1 MTTSAAQPRAGARGR
16 AASAAS
22 RNTARAGAR
31 RTPWR
36 FAGEWLDR
44 PLASFH
50 LLMAV
55 FVLMLGFGLT
65 MVLSSSAATA
75 FRDNDSAFA
84 VFANQAVF
92 AALGLIA
99 FVVVLRMPIGLMRRI
114 STTSLIVSLALLV
127 AVLIP
132 GIGSKWNGA
141 RSWITVTPSISFQP
155 SEVAK
160 LALLLWAAH
169 VMASV
174 RSPYRT
180 LKSLL
185 IPVGPV
191 VVIMALLVMLQPD
204 LGTTVT
210 LAIVFLAVLF
220 FAGAQLW
227 IFGGLFVAGVLGVVG
242 LAVSAGYRLARITA
256 WLHPDSAPA
265 ESTYQSFQGRYAM
278 GSGGVCGVGI
288 GQSKMKWGRLPNA
301 DSDFIFAIVG
311 EELGL
316 VGTVTVVL
324 LFALLAY
331 VGLRIA
337 RRNTDPFVKIAAAA
351 GTVWL
356 VGQAAINIG
365 YVVGLLPVTGI
376 PLPMF
381 SRGGTSLVVT
391 IVVFALLANFARR
404 EPAAMAALSSATP
417 RGLAAFLGLGRPRA
431 DRVVAPGQ
439 QPSRGAVRRRSRSA
453 AKRAEKVR
461 RAREQQRQRRQPA
474 GAGGRGR
481 RHPDEAR
488 PAAASYPSPHPT
500 FHPESPADGR
510 GPTRRGSGPSGAR
523 TRTARTRGAGTRT
536 QGSRGR
542 RSSHPIRRAL
552 GFPVPDSREPAARA
566 SRPGRTVRP

>member
-1 MTTSAAQPRAGARGR
+1 
-16 AASAAS
+16 
-22 RNTARAGAR
+22 
-31 RTPWR
+31 
-36 FAGEWLDR
+36 
-44 PLASFH
+44 
-50 LLMAV
+50 
-55 FVLMLGFGLT
+55 
-65 MVLSSSAATA
+65 
-75 FRDNDSAFA
+75 
-84 VFANQAVF
+84 
-92 AALGLIA
+92 
-99 FVVVLRMPIGLMRRI
+99 
-114 STTSLIVSLALLV
+114 
-127 AVLIP
+127 
-132 GIGSKWNGA
+132 
-141 RSWITVTPSISFQP
+141 FQP

-227 IFGGLFVAGVLGVVG
+227 IFGGLFIAGALGVVG

-265 ESTYQSFQGRYAM
+265 ESTYQSFQGLYAM
-278 GSGGVCGVGI
+278 GSGGVFGVGI

-301 DSDFIFAIVG
+301 DSDFIFAIIG

-381 SRGGTSLVVT
+381 S
-391 IVVFALLANFARR
+391 
-404 EPAAMAALSSATP
+404 
-417 RGLAAFLGLGRPRA
+417 
-431 DRVVAPGQ
+431 
-439 QPSRGAVRRRSRSA
+439 
-453 AKRAEKVR
+453 
-461 RAREQQRQRRQPA
+461 
-474 GAGGRGR
+474 
-481 RHPDEAR
+481 
-488 PAAASYPSPHPT
+488 
-500 FHPESPADGR
+500 
-510 GPTRRGSGPSGAR
+510 
-523 TRTARTRGAGTRT
+523 
-536 QGSRGR
+536 
-542 RSSHPIRRAL
+542 
-552 GFPVPDSREPAARA
+552 
-566 SRPGRTVRP
+566 